1 MDLSFHQL
9 TCALRKVL
17 LWYPTRNLIGISN
30 LVGVDVGGLVVVAYV
45 NGPVD
50 GRGRFWD
57 NFTTAVDRVN
67 DLTKWEVT
75 LRLGLLASI
84 HKLLI

>member
-45 NGPVD
+45 NGPVA

-57 NFTTAVDRVN
+57 KVGSDCGWDYLPVSTSF
-67 DLTKWEVT
+67 LFE
-75 LRLGLLASI
+75 
-84 HKLLI
+84 